1 MKRRQSALGGNPS
14 NLFGNESE
22 EIENKI
28 EQEFDRVTKALALTE
43 QDVNLN

>member
-1 MKRRQSALGGNPS
+1 MKRRQSALAGNPS

-22 EIENKI
+22 QIENKI

-43 QDVNLN
+43 